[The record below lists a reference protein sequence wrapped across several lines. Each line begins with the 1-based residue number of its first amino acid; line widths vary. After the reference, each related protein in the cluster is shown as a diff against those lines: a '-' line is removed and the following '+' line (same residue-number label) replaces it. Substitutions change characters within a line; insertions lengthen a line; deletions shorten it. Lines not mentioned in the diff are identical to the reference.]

1 MGNCIS
7 FIKRLFESNKEQD
20 LINLNVVHNPTKI
33 ENTLTE
39 STMRKPEKAQET
51 SDDGFEIV

>member
-7 FIKRLFESNKEQD
+7 FIKRLFDSNKEQD
-20 LINLNVVHNPTKI
+20 LINLNAIHNPPKI

-39 STMRKPEKAQET
+39 STMRKPEKVIDT
-51 SDDGFEIV
+51 FDDGFEIV